1 MNLDE
6 LSEKLS
12 KIQESLKEETSSY
25 NSFVK
30 NLYENNPDNIDLKQE
45 YYHTLDEKEKLYQQK
60 NNEYKELISGFSKSY
75 LEMRSFYVGKDLPR
89 YENQTFLDTKDD
101 INLLYFMFVMSLFLK
116 ESDTTIGF

>member
-12 KIQESLKEETSSY
+12 KIQESLREETSSY

-60 NNEYKELISGFSKSY
+60 NNEYKELLSGFSDAY
-75 LEMRSFYVGKDLPR
+75 LEMSSFYVGPNLPR
-89 YENQTFLDTKDD
+89 EHVKTFLDSKQDMNT
-101 INLLYFMFVMSLFLK
+101 LYFIFLMSFFLK
-116 ESDTTIGF
+116 

>member
-12 KIQESLKEETSSY
+12 KIQESLREETSSY

-60 NNEYKELISGFSKSY
+60 NKEYKELISGFSESY
-75 LEMRSFYVGKDLPR
+75 LEMSSFYVGSDLPR
-89 YENQTFLDTKDD
+89 YEDQTFLDTKAD
-101 INLLYFMFVMSLFLK
+101 INLLYFMFVMSMFLK

>member
-12 KIQESLKEETSSY
+12 KIQESLREETSSY

-60 NNEYKELISGFSKSY
+60 NKEYKELISGFSESY
-75 LEMRSFYVGKDLPR
+75 LEMSSFYVGSDLPR
-89 YENQTFLDTKDD
+89 YEDQTFLDSKAD
-101 INLLYFMFVMSLFLK
+101 INLLYFMFLMSMFLK

>member
-1 MNLDE
+1 MNIDE

-30 NLYENNPDNIDLKQE
+30 NL
-45 YYHTLDEKEKLYQQK
+45 DEKEKLYQQK
-60 NNEYKELISGFSKSY
+60 NNEYKELISGFSESY
-75 LEMRSFYVGKDLPR
+75 LEMSSFYVGKDLPR

>member
-12 KIQESLKEETSSY
+12 KIQDSLKEETSSY

-60 NNEYKELISGFSKSY
+60 NDEYKELISGFSYAY
-75 LEMRSFYVGKDLPR
+75 LEMSSFYVGPELPR
-89 YENQTFLDTKDD
+89 EHEQTYLDDKESLNT
-101 INLLYFMFVMSLFLK
+101 LYFMFMMSLFLK
-116 ESDTTIGF
+116 E

>member
-1 MNLDE
+1 MNIDE

-30 NLYENNPDNIDLKQE
+30 NLYDNNPDNIDLKQE

-60 NNEYKELISGFSKSY
+60 NNEYKELISGFSESY
-75 LEMRSFYVGKDLPR
+75 LEMSSFYVGKDLPR

>member
-12 KIQESLKEETSSY
+12 KIQESLREETSSY

-60 NNEYKELISGFSKSY
+60 NNEYKELISGFSESY
-75 LEMRSFYVGKDLPR
+75 LEMSSFYVGSDLPR
-89 YENQTFLDTKDD
+89 YEDQTFLDTKAD
-101 INLLYFMFVMSLFLK
+101 INLLYFMFVMSMFLK